1 MKSKKGIAVLITCH
15 NRRQKTL
22 LCLQRLRDCILPGN
36 FSPLE
41 IFLVDDGS
49 KDGTSE
55 AVKNNFPEVN
65 VITGTGNLFWNK
77 GMRLAWDTAARNND
91 YDYYFWLND
100 DTVLER
106 IAILEMLDCLEEA
119 RRIYKCEGLVT
130 AACTKKAGI
139 FEFSYGGRTEGG
151 AVIPNGELQTCI
163 YINGN
168 AVLIPREVYKELGNL
183 SPDYT
188 HGMGD
193 FDYGLRAIQKGFN
206 CYTTK
211 SFVATCPPNEGIPAW
226 CNPEVPLKKRWK
238 LLFSPLGLNFKEY
251 LLFRK
256 KFWKAKWRI
265 YALKAYAK
273 ATFPKFYFKISQL

>member
-1 MKSKKGIAVLITCH
+1 MVKKEEIAVLLACH
-15 NRRQKTL
+15 NRKNKTL
-22 LCLQRLRDCILPGN
+22 ESLNKLFDGYLPDHFRLKV
-36 FSPLE
+36 
-41 IFLVDDGS
+41 FLVDDGS
-49 KDGTSE
+49 TDGTGQ
-55 AVKNNFPEVN
+55 AVRNNFPGVT
-65 VITGTGNLFWNK
+65 VINGTGNLFWNK
-77 GMRLAWDTAARNND
+77 GMRLAWETAARNAD
-91 YDYYFWLND
+91 FDYYLWLND
-100 DTVLER
+100 DTLLDR
-106 IAILEMLDCLEEA
+106 NAITEMLICLEEGGK
-119 RRIYKCEGLVT
+119 RNNCGGLVT
-130 AACTKKAGI
+130 AACRKGDLEP
-139 FEFSYGGRTEGG
+139 EFSYGGRTEAGD
-151 AVIPNGELQTCI
+151 VIPNGELQTCI

-168 AVLIPREVYKELGNL
+168 AVLIPREVYRELGNL

-193 FDYGLRAIQKGFN
+193 FDYGLRAIQKGFK

-238 LLFSPLGLNFKEY
+238 LLFSPLGLNLKEY